1 MEVVLLERVENLGR
15 IGDVVT
21 VKPGYARNFLIPR
34 SKALR
39 ATKAN
44 LATFEAQKAQLIAD
58 NATRQ
63 KEAEA
68 LAKKLDGISVVLVR
82 QAPESGKLYGSVS
95 TKDIADVVNA
105 AGKGTINKN
114 HVYLNMAL
122 KTLGVYTVKLQLHP
136 EVSVNVLVNIA
147 RSEEEARTQ
156 AAKGLAVTDTTG
168 AVAVEAVAEVA
179 AAETTSEEAAA

>member
-34 SKALR
+34 TKALR

-44 LATFEAQKAQLIAD
+44 LAAFETQKTQLLAD

-63 KEAEA
+63 QEAEI
-68 LAKKLDGISVVLVR
+68 LAKKLDGMSVVLVR
-82 QAPESGKLYGSVS
+82 QAPESGKLYGSVA

-105 AGKGTINKN
+105 AAKTTINKN

-122 KTLGVYTVKLQLHP
+122 KTLGIYTVKLQLHP

-147 RSEEEARTQ
+147 RSAEEARTQ
-156 AAKGLAVTDTTG
+156 AAKGLTVTDTTG
-168 AVAVEAVAEVA
+168 AVEVA
-179 AAETTSEEAAA
+179 AATEAETVIDTAESQAA